1 MRALAAELPERDG
14 VAVFNRVYL
23 SVTEEVA
30 RRVAAGQFADGPRAA
45 RLTVLFAERY
55 LAAVTG
61 PPAAP
66 ACWRTLIRARNRR
79 RVAPLQ
85 FALAGITA
93 HVGHDLPLAV
103 VDACRAT
110 RCPPP
115 VLDADF
121 AEVGEVLMAIEER
134 VREELMPGPDL
145 LERFDPLTH
154 AVGCWSLARARSGAW
169 GAARVL
175 WALRNHPEG
184 YARCAAGL
192 DRTTALAVRALLTP
206 AGPAAPAP
214 AAPSAA
220 AAAAGTDPQAP
231 AQTPAAAAGTAPQAP
246 ARAPETAA
254 DAPATT
260 AGATATAK
268 PGAGVQSSGSST
280 GAISS

>member
-121 AEVGEVLMAIEER
+121 AEVGEVLAAIEER

-220 AAAAGTDPQAP
+220 AGTAPQAP
-231 AQTPAAAAGTAPQAP
+231 AQTPAAAAGTAPQTP
-246 ARAPETAA
+246 AR
-254 DAPATT
+254 APATT
-260 AGATATAK
+260 AGGTATAAGGTATAM